1 MHKKYQTSLTVL
13 AIAWAVVGTASSA
26 SAAGFAL
33 IEQSAS
39 GMGNAF
45 AGAAA
50 TAEDATTIFYNPA
63 GMSLLSGPQ
72 FVVGGHAID
81 LSLKFSNSGSSRAAA
96 GGAFP
101 LGPTSGGNGGDAG
114 GVAFVPNIYLT
125 APITDKLTVG
135 LGVNAPFGLKT
146 EYDSTWVGRY
156 QGIETKVTTYNI
168 NPAVSYKLSDTLAI
182 GAGVDYQQLKV
193 KFTNAVATGLPGPAS
208 PDALANLDADDD
220 TWGWNI
226 GLIAQLSPATRIGIS
241 YRSQMKYSLQ
251 GTIDAAI
258 PGVGPV
264 LPSTNV
270 STDVTLPD
278 MLSLSIVQKLNDK
291 WDLLG
296 DATFTRWSKID
307 TLTINSA
314 GGPVDTLPFKF
325 DDTWRL
331 SLGANY
337 HHSEHWTF
345 KGGVAWD
352 KSPVQDQYRTV
363 RLPDNDRKW
372 VSLGAKYQ
380 VTPKAAIDIGYSH
393 LFISNA
399 SINNTKVDSN
409 GLASTV
415 LGSYEGSIDIL
426 SLQYSQAF

>member
-72 FVVGGHAID
+72 FAVAGHAID
-81 LSLKFSNSGSSRAAA
+81 LSLKFSNSGSSRTA
-96 GGAFP
+96 GGGAIP
-101 LGPTSGGNGGDAG
+101 LGPTSGGDGGEAG

-125 APITDKLTVG
+125 APINERLTVG

-193 KFTNAVATGLPGPAS
+193 KFTNAIATGGPGS

-226 GLIAQLSPATRIGIS
+226 GLLAQLSPATRIGVS

-251 GTIDAAI
+251 GTTNAAI
-258 PGVGPV
+258 PGGPTL

-278 MLSLSIVQKLNDK
+278 MLSLSIMQKLNDK

-307 TLTINSA
+307 TLTINSP
-314 GGPVDTLPFKF
+314 GGPLDTLPFKF
-325 DDTWRL
+325 DDTWRV

-380 VTPKAAIDIGYSH
+380 VTPKAAVDIGYSH

-399 SINNTKVDSN
+399 SIDNTKAGPG
-409 GLASTV
+409 GLGSTV

>member
-1 MHKKYQTSLTVL
+1 MHKKCQTSLIAL
-13 AIAWAVVGTASSA
+13 AIAWAFAGTASSV

-33 IEQSAS
+33 IEQSGS

-50 TAEDATTIFYNPA
+50 TAEDASTIFYNPA

-72 FVVGGHAID
+72 FAVAGHAID
-81 LSLKFSNSGSSRAAA
+81 LSLKFSNSGSSRTA
-96 GGAFP
+96 GNGTIP
-101 LGPTSGGNGGDAG
+101 LGPTSGGDGGEAG
-114 GVAFVPNIYLT
+114 GVAFVPNIYLSV
-125 APITDKLTVG
+125 PITDKLTAG
-135 LGVNAPFGLKT
+135 LGINAPFGLKT

-193 KFTNAVATGLPGPAS
+193 KFTNAVATGFPA
-208 PDALANLDADDD
+208 PDAIANLDADDD

-251 GTIDAAI
+251 GTTNAAI
-258 PGVGPV
+258 PGGPTV

-270 STDVTLPD
+270 TSDVTLPD
-278 MLSLSIVQKLNDK
+278 MLSLSIMQKLNDK

-307 TLTINSA
+307 TLTINSP
-314 GGPVDTLPFKF
+314 GGPLDTLPFKF

-331 SLGANY
+331 SFGANY

-372 VSLGAKYQ
+372 VSVGAKYQ
-380 VTPKAAIDIGYSH
+380 VTPKAAVDIGYSH

-399 SINNTKVDSN
+399 SINNTKAGPG
-409 GLASTV
+409 GLGSTV